1 MLGNLIEKLQRR
13 VDLTEAE
20 AATAMSEIMG
30 GQVASAQIAGMLVAL
45 SIKGERVGEIVGFA
59 GTMREKAVQLSRSF
73 TDVFDTCGTGGDG
86 LNTFNVSS
94 VSAVVLA
101 ACGVRVAK
109 HGNRSVSS
117 KCGSADLFEGLGVN
131 VSADPQVVERCLAD
145 AGIAFFFAPTFH
157 PAMRHVSQTR
167 RELGVRTVFN
177 LLGPL
182 TNPAGAKRQ
191 VIGVPASEYT
201 DLIAQAL
208 MRLGSEHAWVVHGA
222 GGIDEVSTSGYTK
235 VSECRAGSVRTFFL
249 HPDDFGVE
257 AGKLES
263 TRVSGLDESIK
274 MTRDVLGGATGVAR
288 NLVLVNVAAGLL
300 VTGSVGSLV
309 EGATRAALALD
320 DGSAAE
326 KLADLVRCSQ
336 GKVD

>member
-1 MLGNLIEKLQRR
+1 MFASIIEKLHRR
-13 VDLTEAE
+13 IDLTEAE
-20 AATAMSEIMG
+20 AAVAMSEIMG
-30 GQVASAQIAGMLVAL
+30 GQVASAQVAGMLVAL
-45 SIKGERVGEIVGFA
+45 SIKGERPAEIVGFA
-59 GTMREKAVQLSRSF
+59 GTMREKAVPLRRSF
-73 TDVFDTCGTGGDG
+73 SDVFDTCGTGGDR

-131 VSADPQVVERCLAD
+131 VSADPSVVERCLAD
-145 AGIAFFFAPTFH
+145 VGIAFFFAPTFH
-157 PAMRHVSQTR
+157 PAMRHVAQTR

-191 VIGVPASEYT
+191 VVGVPASEYT
-201 DLIAQAL
+201 DLLAHAL

-222 GGIDEVSTSGYTK
+222 DGIDEVSTSGYTK

-249 HPDDFGVE
+249 HPDDFGVKV
-257 AGKLES
+257 GPVES
-263 TRVSGLDESIK
+263 TRVRGLDDSIK

-288 NLVLVNVAAGLL
+288 DLVLINVAAGLL
-300 VTGSVGSLV
+300 VAGSVSSLA
-309 EGATRAALALD
+309 EGAARAALVLD
-320 DGSAAE
+320 DGSAEE
-326 KLADLVRCSQ
+326 KLEALVRCSQ
-336 GKVD
+336 ESVD